1 MKKILVFCGS
11 NSTTSVN
18 RKLVELAHSKL
29 ETVESML
36 IDLRDFP
43 LPIYSMDIE
52 EGTGIP
58 TDAKRLRIL
67 FDEHDGF
74 MIASPEHY
82 GMMPA
87 FFKNTMD
94 WISRMEG
101 RIFQKKPVLLMS
113 ASPGPRGGAIN
124 LENMKNVI
132 PHWGASA
139 VFASF
144 SIGSF
149 YQNFDLE
156 QNTLVN
162 PEDNQRLTTVVREFE
177 AHVQ

>member
-11 NSTTSVN
+11 NSTTSLN

-29 ETVESML
+29 EMVESTL

-52 EGTGIP
+52 EGSGIP
-58 TDAKRLRIL
+58 AEAQRLRSF

-74 MIASPEHY
+74 MIASPEHN

-94 WISRMEG
+94 WVSRMEG

-113 ASPGPRGGAIN
+113 ASPGPRGGATN
-124 LENMKNVI
+124 LENMKQVI

-139 VFASF
+139 VYASF
-144 SIGSF
+144 SLGNF
-149 YQNFDLE
+149 YQNFDME
-156 QNTLVN
+156 QNALVN
-162 PEDNQRLTTVVREFE
+162 PEDDQRLTTAVREFE
-177 AHVQ
+177 AYFQ